1 MGGAWGNASFYW
13 NGSVLFE
20 SSVIQFAYGKN
31 VFFKATPVCVWP
43 PFVFLVYNGSYFD
56 DVVECK
62 EDSCFY
68 SMCWN
73 ASMFSLAIVTRMPRF
88 VPWPVQT
95 PSVMTLFRP
104 KRDFGIV
111 HINSTRVE
119 VSMAEG
125 LANWI
130 ATAMSH
136 LKEWAGIGGLALC
149 CVLISVLAFWCIC
162 HMQHR
167 HRRAQALLI
176 QAFAAV
182 EMGQS
187 PQVWLGMLEK

>member
-1 MGGAWGNASFYW
+1 M
-13 NGSVLFE
+13 
-20 SSVIQFAYGKN
+20 
-31 VFFKATPVCVWP
+31 
-43 PFVFLVYNGSYFD
+43 PFVNTSHAAAVPRNISQYLAGNWSKHFD
-56 DVVECK
+56 GLIRELRQ
-62 EDSCFY
+62 S
-68 SMCWN
+68 
-73 ASMFSLAIVTRMPRF
+73 
-88 VPWPVQT
+88 
-95 PSVMTLFRP
+95 
-104 KRDFGIV
+104 IV
-111 HINSTRVE
+111 HNNSTGVD

-149 CVLISVLAFWCIC
+149 CVLISVLAFWCIYR
-162 HMQHR
+162 MQHH

-187 PQVWLGMLEK
+187 PQVWLGMLGK

>member
-1 MGGAWGNASFYW
+1 
-13 NGSVLFE
+13 
-20 SSVIQFAYGKN
+20 
-31 VFFKATPVCVWP
+31 
-43 PFVFLVYNGSYFD
+43 
-56 DVVECK
+56 
-62 EDSCFY
+62 
-68 SMCWN
+68 
-73 ASMFSLAIVTRMPRF
+73 MFSLAIVTRMPRLL
-88 VPWPVQT
+88 PWPMQA

-104 KRDFGIV
+104 KIDFGMV
-111 HINSTRVE
+111 HINSTQVD
-119 VSMAEG
+119 VSRAEG

-162 HMQHR
+162 CMQHR
-167 HRRAQALLI
+167 HHRAQALLI

>member
-1 MGGAWGNASFYW
+1 
-13 NGSVLFE
+13 
-20 SSVIQFAYGKN
+20 
-31 VFFKATPVCVWP
+31 
-43 PFVFLVYNGSYFD
+43 
-56 DVVECK
+56 
-62 EDSCFY
+62 
-68 SMCWN
+68 
-73 ASMFSLAIVTRMPRF
+73 MFSLAIVTRMPRLL
-88 VPWPVQT
+88 PWPMQA

-104 KRDFGIV
+104 KRDFWIV
-111 HINSTRVE
+111 HINSTQVD

-149 CVLISVLAFWCIC
+149 CMLISVLAFWCIC
-162 HMQHR
+162 RMQHR

>member
-1 MGGAWGNASFYW
+1 
-13 NGSVLFE
+13 
-20 SSVIQFAYGKN
+20 
-31 VFFKATPVCVWP
+31 
-43 PFVFLVYNGSYFD
+43 
-56 DVVECK
+56 
-62 EDSCFY
+62 
-68 SMCWN
+68 
-73 ASMFSLAIVTRMPRF
+73 MFSLAIVTRMPRF

-95 PSVMTLFRP
+95 PSIMTLFRP

-119 VSMAEG
+119 VFMAEG

-136 LKEWAGIGGLALC
+136 PKEWAAISGLALC

-162 HMQHR
+162 HVQHH

-187 PQVWLGMLEK
+187 QVWLDMLGK

>member
-1 MGGAWGNASFYW
+1 
-13 NGSVLFE
+13 
-20 SSVIQFAYGKN
+20 
-31 VFFKATPVCVWP
+31 
-43 PFVFLVYNGSYFD
+43 
-56 DVVECK
+56 
-62 EDSCFY
+62 
-68 SMCWN
+68 
-73 ASMFSLAIVTRMPRF
+73 
-88 VPWPVQT
+88 
-95 PSVMTLFRP
+95 MTLFRP

-111 HINSTRVE
+111 HINSTW

-162 HMQHR
+162 RMQYR
-167 HRRAQALLI
+167 HCRAQALLI

-187 PQVWLGMLEK
+187 P

>member
-1 MGGAWGNASFYW
+1 
-13 NGSVLFE
+13 
-20 SSVIQFAYGKN
+20 
-31 VFFKATPVCVWP
+31 
-43 PFVFLVYNGSYFD
+43 
-56 DVVECK
+56 
-62 EDSCFY
+62 
-68 SMCWN
+68 
-73 ASMFSLAIVTRMPRF
+73 MFSLAIVTRMPRF

-111 HINSTRVE
+111 HINSTQVD

-149 CVLISVLAFWCIC
+149 CMLISILAFWCIC
-162 HMQHR
+162 R
-167 HRRAQALLI
+167 
-176 QAFAAV
+176 V
-182 EMGQS
+182 
-187 PQVWLGMLEK
+187 

>member
-1 MGGAWGNASFYW
+1 M
-13 NGSVLFE
+13 
-20 SSVIQFAYGKN
+20 
-31 VFFKATPVCVWP
+31 
-43 PFVFLVYNGSYFD
+43 
-56 DVVECK
+56 
-62 EDSCFY
+62 
-68 SMCWN
+68 
-73 ASMFSLAIVTRMPRF
+73 
-88 VPWPVQT
+88 QT

-111 HINSTRVE
+111 HIISTRVD

-136 LKEWAGIGGLALC
+136 LKEWAGIDGLALC
-149 CVLISVLAFWCIC
+149 CMLINVLAFWCIC
-162 HMQHR
+162 RMQHC

-187 PQVWLGMLEK
+187 PQGWLGMLGK

>member
-1 MGGAWGNASFYW
+1 MHAP
-13 NGSVLFE
+13 L
-20 SSVIQFAYGKN
+20 
-31 VFFKATPVCVWP
+31 
-43 PFVFLVYNGSYFD
+43 
-56 DVVECK
+56 
-62 EDSCFY
+62 
-68 SMCWN
+68 
-73 ASMFSLAIVTRMPRF
+73 
-88 VPWPVQT
+88 
-95 PSVMTLFRP
+95 VMTLFRN

-111 HINSTRVE
+111 HINSTPV
-119 VSMAEG
+119 VLSMAEE

-136 LKEWAGIGGLALC
+136 LKEWASIGGLALC

-162 HMQHR
+162 CMQHR

-187 PQVWLGMLEK
+187 PQVWLGMLGK

>member
-1 MGGAWGNASFYW
+1 
-13 NGSVLFE
+13 
-20 SSVIQFAYGKN
+20 
-31 VFFKATPVCVWP
+31 
-43 PFVFLVYNGSYFD
+43 
-56 DVVECK
+56 
-62 EDSCFY
+62 
-68 SMCWN
+68 
-73 ASMFSLAIVTRMPRF
+73 MFSLAIVTRIPRLL
-88 VPWPVQT
+88 PWPMQA

-111 HINSTRVE
+111 HINSTQVD

-149 CVLISVLAFWCIC
+149 CMLINVLAFWCIC
-162 HMQHR
+162 RMQHC

-182 EMGQS
+182 EM
-187 PQVWLGMLEK
+187 E

>member
-1 MGGAWGNASFYW
+1 
-13 NGSVLFE
+13 
-20 SSVIQFAYGKN
+20 
-31 VFFKATPVCVWP
+31 
-43 PFVFLVYNGSYFD
+43 
-56 DVVECK
+56 
-62 EDSCFY
+62 
-68 SMCWN
+68 
-73 ASMFSLAIVTRMPRF
+73 MFSLAIVTRMLRL
-88 VPWPVQT
+88 VTWPMQT

-111 HINSTRVE
+111 HINSTPVE

-136 LKEWAGIGGLALC
+136 LKEWASIGGLGLC
-149 CVLISVLAFWCIC
+149 CMLISVLAFWCIC
-162 HMQHR
+162 CMQHR
-167 HRRAQALLI
+167 HCRAQALLI

-187 PQVWLGMLEK
+187 QVWLGMLGK

>member
-1 MGGAWGNASFYW
+1 
-13 NGSVLFE
+13 
-20 SSVIQFAYGKN
+20 
-31 VFFKATPVCVWP
+31 
-43 PFVFLVYNGSYFD
+43 
-56 DVVECK
+56 
-62 EDSCFY
+62 
-68 SMCWN
+68 
-73 ASMFSLAIVTRMPRF
+73 MFSLAIVTRMSRLL
-88 VPWPVQT
+88 PWPIQA
-95 PSVMTLFRP
+95 PSIMTLFGP

-111 HINSTRVE
+111 HINSTQVE

-149 CVLISVLAFWCIC
+149 CVLISVLAFWHIC

-187 PQVWLGMLEK
+187 SQVWLGILKK